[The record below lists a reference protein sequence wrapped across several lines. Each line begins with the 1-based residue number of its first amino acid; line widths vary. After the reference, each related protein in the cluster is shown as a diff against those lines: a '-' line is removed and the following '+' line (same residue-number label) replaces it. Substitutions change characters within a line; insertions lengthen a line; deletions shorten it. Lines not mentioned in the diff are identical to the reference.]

1 MKITFEDDV
10 DVEKLL
16 NMFVEDKNNVSRFE
30 LVRLLATC
38 SSVLESGLKI
48 LKSDD
53 DRREILCN
61 MSDRVMKDK

>member
-1 MKITFEDDV
+1 MKIKFENNV

-16 NMFVEDKNNVSRFE
+16 NIFVEDENNVSRSE
-30 LVRLLATC
+30 LINLLATC

-53 DRREILCN
+53 DRREILCGI
-61 MSDRVMKDK
+61 SDRVMEDK